1 MPDVISL
8 IVLKRCSLSIVVAPE
23 RKKILWRPGYQ
34 GGSST
39 INYNFLIFERS
50 IKKLASV
57 CLKARNCQLLGFV
70 DTNKILM
77 ITEKHKVLTHSHPLL
92 ITKQS

>member
-1 MPDVISL
+1 MPDVISR
-8 IVLKRCSLSIVVAPE
+8 IVLKRCSLSIVVALK

-50 IKKLASV
+50 IKKTGVSLFKGQELSTFRV
-57 CLKARNCQLLGFV
+57 RRY
-70 DTNKILM
+70 
-77 ITEKHKVLTHSHPLL
+77 
-92 ITKQS
+92 KQNFNDY